1 MIKCLGKACLFFT
14 ANRFA
19 RLLTKMAEE
28 SFFKIGLSPTEA
40 FALMILNEE
49 GAMGSSK
56 LGQRLH
62 LSPSTVTRFI
72 DKLILKGYCIRT
84 FEGKNS
90 KLTLSPNGIKIQ
102 ADIKKCWSEL
112 YQEYSMRLGDDESSE
127 LSLKLYE
134 YGDKLEE
141 KYKLEE

>member
-62 LSPSTVTRFI
+62 LSPSTVTRCKVPISLFSI
-72 DKLILKGYCIRT
+72 PYRKHLRSLSTTANGLMPPLPSTRRSIVPLQSSSVRRKMTSSRARCRLWRVVRCSIPVIRR
-84 FEGKNS
+84 
-90 KLTLSPNGIKIQ
+90 P
-102 ADIKKCWSEL
+102 C
-112 YQEYSMRLGDDESSE
+112 
-127 LSLKLYE
+127 
-134 YGDKLEE
+134 
-141 KYKLEE
+141 